1 MAKDLRLTLAM
12 LESKAL
18 QSEEQCLAIIDDLR
32 RRAATFK
39 KFYFHCRDRNCR
51 RLRRCVAADLRCLR
65 EEAPPINRNDKKRL
79 KRDFRRAPTQC

>member
-32 RRAATFK
+32 CRAATFK
-39 KFYFHCRDRNCR
+39 TFYFHCHDRMCR
-51 RLRRCVAADLRCLR
+51 RHRRCAGADLCCLR
-65 EEAPPINRNDKKRL
+65 EGAPPITRNDKKRL